1 MLAPAWAGQS
11 GFDVRF
17 EWGTAG
23 VEAVGDGT
31 VVIVDVLR
39 FTTAVEAGTSR
50 GALVYPFRWH
60 DDDSARDFA
69 RTVGAE
75 LAESR
80 TADGPSLSPIS
91 LLRLMRGDA
100 VVLPSPNGST
110 CAALAH
116 EAGSTVV
123 AACLRNAEAVAG
135 WAQQQSAPII
145 VIACGERWPDGS
157 LRPALEDFLG
167 AGAVLSRL
175 GGAQS
180 PEARSAAAAWL
191 DAQDRIE
198 TVLLDCSSGRELS
211 DKGWR
216 QDVLYAAKVDISTE
230 VPILDNHA
238 FRALHV
244 H

>member
-1 MLAPAWAGQS
+1 
-11 GFDVRF
+11 
-17 EWGTAG
+17 
-23 VEAVGDGT
+23 
-31 VVIVDVLR
+31 
-39 FTTAVEAGTSR
+39 
-50 GALVYPFRWH
+50 
-60 DDDSARDFA
+60 
-69 RTVGAE
+69 
-75 LAESR
+75 
-80 TADGPSLSPIS
+80 
-91 LLRLMRGDA
+91 
-100 VVLPSPNGST
+100 
-110 CAALAH
+110 LAH

-230 VPILDNHA
+230 VPILDNQA